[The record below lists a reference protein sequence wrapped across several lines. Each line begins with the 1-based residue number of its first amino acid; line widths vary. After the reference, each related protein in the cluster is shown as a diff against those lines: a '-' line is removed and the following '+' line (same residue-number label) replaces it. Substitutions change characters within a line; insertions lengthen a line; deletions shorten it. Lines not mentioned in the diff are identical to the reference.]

1 MYFTFKYFIL
11 NMYINMSSSMSKVII
26 NIDNKSILLANI
38 EFICKRFKAH
48 LHHQSFPS
56 KTWSKFLTENW
67 LKENFVK
74 VIPFTRSKF
83 LTEVTFWR

>member
-1 MYFTFKYFIL
+1 MLQCILLL

-26 NIDNKSILLANI
+26 NIDNKGILLANI
-38 EFICKRFKAH
+38 KFICKRFKAH

-67 LKENFVK
+67 LKEK
-74 VIPFTRSKF
+74 SKLSRLHDQSF
-83 LTEVTFWR
+83 